1 MHPHITNCKGCFSI
15 MKYIVLKRS
24 PANHV
29 KIMKKLRPFTLFV
42 RMLESIWGMPNVDY
56 IDMDTRPRNGPN
68 KGMENVWDNNV
79 SIVVT
84 AANANRNLTTQ

>member
-1 MHPHITNCKGCFSI
+1 
-15 MKYIVLKRS
+15 
-24 PANHV
+24 
-29 KIMKKLRPFTLFV
+29 
-42 RMLESIWGMPNVDY
+42 MPNVDY